1 MADDF
6 KLISRDDPANGA
18 VDIVSQAGRPTTF
31 ELSPRE
37 PHLYDY
43 LLILRKHQWL
53 ILSFMLAVVTIVSI
67 ATFRMQPV
75 YVATTRIELGRENAN
90 ILPFQGTDSYD
101 YMLDLENYI
110 ETQSKILTSETLALQ
125 TIRTGVLTGQ
135 PQFANVDAS
144 SEALA
149 TGSLANQKRPPELA
163 AFLGSLGVK
172 RVPNS
177 RLMDISFESTS
188 PELSAQV
195 VNAHIRNFIDQNR
208 RSHYDATTA
217 ATTWLTDQLDEL
229 KIKVKNSEDARLDYE
244 RKNQIW
250 ELDDKQNLTTQ
261 RLSEISRQLIEAQG
275 ERMKKQSL
283 FEFAKQGDADVVP
296 QIRDSVG
303 VQDLLRRR
311 SELNGQYTE
320 AVNQYGPNFP
330 KVLRLQSQLKEI
342 DQNLDREK
350 RAVVARLGSE
360 YHEAQ
365 QREELLTRTLDQQK
379 SEANLMSER
388 MVQYNILKRDAEA
401 DKALYDGLLT
411 KLKEAGI
418 SAALQ
423 SSNIRVV
430 DPAMIPS
437 YPSRPAKARNVALAF
452 LVGLVG
458 GIGLAILR
466 EYMDNT
472 VKTPDD
478 VETLARLPSL
488 AVVPAFED
496 NNGEGR
502 RRKTLSKAIGNGHS
516 RHVELVAQHL
526 PKSQMSEAFRALRTA
541 LLLSQAGRPP
551 QVILVTSA
559 LPREGKTTAA
569 ANLAVTL
576 AQLGDRTLLIDAD
589 LRKPGVGR
597 LLNMNGGKYAGLSSY
612 LAGVSSL
619 ELVTVQHPAIP
630 NLSAIPTGPLP
641 PNPADLLSS
650 HKLADAIAEL
660 RTKFKFI
667 VIDTPPVMAATD
679 AVILSVQADGVL
691 LVVRSGETP
700 KEAFTRTRDLLV
712 SVKCRLLG
720 VVLNA
725 VNSSAPDYYYSYRYY
740 PYAYGYGPQ
749 ESSDPAHVHMDDP
762 SNGHRNEDP
771 EPVYKSSSR
780 SRQDHDDE
788 DDIREL

>member
-1 MADDF
+1 MADEYNP
-6 KLISRDDPANGA
+6 IRDVPVSAA
-18 VDIVSQAGRPTTF
+18 TVDIIPQASQPHLTRPAW
-31 ELSPRE
+31 ELAPRE
-37 PHLYDY
+37 PHLWDY

-75 YVATTRIELGRENAN
+75 YVATTRIELGRETAN
-90 ILPFQGTDSYD
+90 VLPFQSTDSYD

-125 TIRTGVLTGQ
+125 TIRTGVLTGVASGADS
-135 PQFANVDAS
+135 PSDAI
-144 SEALA
+144 A
-149 TGSLANQKRPPELA
+149 TGSLANQKRPPELGVFLA
-163 AFLGSLGVK
+163 ALSVK

-177 RLMDISFESTS
+177 RLMDITFEANT
-188 PELSAQV
+188 PELAAQV

-250 ELDDKQNLTTQ
+250 EVDDKQNITTQ
-261 RLSEISRQLIEAQG
+261 RLSELNKELIDAQS
-275 ERMKKQSL
+275 ERMKKQSMYDY
-283 FEFAKQGDADVVP
+283 AKQGDADIVP
-296 QIRDSVG
+296 QIRDSAA
-303 VQDLLRRR
+303 VQDLLKRR
-311 SELNGQYTE
+311 SELSGQYTE
-320 AVNQYGPNFP
+320 ALAQYGPNFP
-330 KVLRLQSQLKEI
+330 KVQRLQSQVKEI
-342 DQNLDREK
+342 DLNLEREK
-350 RAVVARLGSE
+350 KAVVARLGSE
-360 YHEAQ
+360 FHEAQ
-365 QREELLTRTLDQQK
+365 QREELLSRTLEQQK

-418 SAALQ
+418 SSALQ
-423 SSNIRVV
+423 SSNIRIV
-430 DPAMIPS
+430 DPAMIP
-437 YPSRPAKARNVALAF
+437 PTPARPAKMRNVTLAF

-458 GIGLAILR
+458 GVGLAILR

-478 VETLARLPSL
+478 IEALSRLPSL
-488 AVVPAFED
+488 AVVPAFQD
-496 NNGEGR
+496 SEGDAPKR
-502 RRKTLSKAIGNGHS
+502 RSLKDSLGNGHS

-541 LLLSQAGRPP
+541 LLLSQAGHPP

-597 LLNMNGGKYAGLSSY
+597 LLNLNGSKYAGLSSY

-619 ELVTVQHPAIP
+619 DLVTVQHPAIP

-650 HKLADAIAEL
+650 HRLADAITEL

-679 AVILSVQADGVL
+679 AVILSVKADGVV

-700 KEAFTRTRDLLV
+700 KEAFNRTRELLM

-725 VNSSAPDYYYSYRYY
+725 VDSSAPDYYYSYRYY
-740 PYAYGYGPQ
+740 PYSYGYGAKDSAPDTHSGDGDGD
-749 ESSDPAHVHMDDP
+749 EGDAETAFAGAAHGSHHH
-762 SNGHRNEDP
+762 HRE
-771 EPVYKSSSR
+771 R
-780 SRQDHDDE
+780 E
-788 DDIREL
+788 DDIQQL

>member
-6 KLISRDDPANGA
+6 KLISRDDPSNEA
-18 VDIVSQAGRPTTF
+18 VDIVSRAVRPAF

-53 ILSFMLAVVTIVSI
+53 IVSFMLAVVTIVSI

-135 PQFANVDAS
+135 PQFQNSDPS
-144 SEALA
+144 SEAIA

-163 AFLGSLGVK
+163 AFLGSLSVR

-177 RLMDISFESTS
+177 RLMDISFEATS
-188 PELSAQV
+188 PELAAQV

-275 ERMKKQSL
+275 DRMRKQSL
-283 FEFAKQGDADVVP
+283 FEFAKQGDADLVP

-303 VQDLLRRR
+303 VQDLLRKR
-311 SELNGQYTE
+311 SDLNGLYTE
-320 AVNQYGPNFP
+320 AINQYGPNFP
-330 KVLRLQSQLKEI
+330 KVQRLQSQLKEI

-350 RAVVARLGSE
+350 RAVLVRLGSE

-379 SEANLMSER
+379 TEANLMSGR

-437 YPSRPAKARNVALAF
+437 FPSRPAKARNVALAF

-496 NNGEGR
+496 SKREGR
-502 RRKTLSKAIGNGHS
+502 RTKSLKEAIGNGHS

-589 LRKPGVGR
+589 LRKPGIGR
-597 LLNMNGGKYAGLSSY
+597 LLNMNGGKHAGLSSY

-619 ELVTVQHPAIP
+619 DLVTVQHPSVP

-650 HKLADAIAEL
+650 HRLADAIAQL
-660 RTKFKFI
+660 RSKFKFI

-725 VNSSAPDYYYSYRYY
+725 VNSRAPDYYYSYRYY
-740 PYAYGYGPQ
+740 PYSYGYGPQ
-749 ESSDPAHVHMDDP
+749 ESAGAAHEGD
-762 SNGHRNEDP
+762 EP
-771 EPVYKSSSR
+771 EASLKSSSHGR
-780 SRQDHDDE
+780 HHRGDHDD
-788 DDIREL
+788 IQSL

>member
-1 MADDF
+1 MADEF
-6 KLISRDDPANGA
+6 VISRDVPASA
-18 VDIVSQAGRPTTF
+18 ATVDIIPQPPSPMRPAWD
-31 ELSPRE
+31 LAPRE

-53 ILSFMLAVVTIVSI
+53 IVSFMLAVVTIVSI

-101 YMLDLENYI
+101 YMIDLENYI

-135 PQFANVDAS
+135 PQFQNSDPS
-144 SEALA
+144 SEAIA

-163 AFLGSLGVK
+163 AFLGSLGVR

-177 RLMDISFESTS
+177 RLMDISFEATS
-188 PELSAQV
+188 PELAAQV
-195 VNAHIRNFIDQNR
+195 VNAHIRNYIDQNR

-275 ERMKKQSL
+275 DRMRKQSL
-283 FEFAKQGDADVVP
+283 FDFAKQGDVDLVP
-296 QIRDSVG
+296 QIRDSMG
-303 VQDLLRRR
+303 VQDLLHKR
-311 SELNGQYTE
+311 SDLNSQYTE
-320 AVNQYGPNFP
+320 AINQYGPNFP

-350 RAVVARLGSE
+350 RAVFVRLGSE

-379 SEANLMSER
+379 TEANLMSER

-423 SSNIRVV
+423 SSNICVV

-437 YPSRPAKARNVALAF
+437 FPSRPAKARNVALAF

-496 NNGEGR
+496 
-502 RRKTLSKAIGNGHS
+502 SKHDGSRTKSLKEAIGNGHA

-526 PKSQMSEAFRALRTA
+526 PKSQMSDAFRPLRRA
-541 LLLSQAGRPP
+541 RPLSQAGRPP

-597 LLNMNGGKYAGLSSY
+597 LLNLNGNKYAGLSSY

-619 ELVTVQHPAIP
+619 DLVTVQHPAIP

-650 HKLADAIAEL
+650 HRLADAITEL
-660 RTKFKFI
+660 RSKFKFI

-679 AVILSVQADGVL
+679 AVILSVKADGVVM
-691 LVVRSGETP
+691 VVRSGETP
-700 KEAFTRTRDLLV
+700 KEAFTRTRDLLM
-712 SVKCRLLG
+712 SVNCRLLG

-725 VNSSAPDYYYSYRYY
+725 VDSSAPDYYYSYRYY
-740 PYAYGYGPQ
+740 PYSYGYGPQ
-749 ESSDPAHVHMDDP
+749 DSSSDSHSDDGDEQEP
-762 SNGHRNEDP
+762 ETAFATSAAPGSHHRHRERD
-771 EPVYKSSSR
+771 
-780 SRQDHDDE
+780 
-788 DDIREL
+788 DDIQQL